1 MICEKNVPAHF
12 HAETRVFLELSFFDA
27 VHYTRAS
34 TLIGKYLLAIKPVF
48 AMITA
53 NQNS

>member
-1 MICEKNVPAHF
+1 MVSEKNMPAHF
-12 HAETRVFLELSFFDA
+12 HAETRVFLKLSFFDA
-27 VHYTRAS
+27 THYTWAS

-48 AMITA
+48 AMIAA